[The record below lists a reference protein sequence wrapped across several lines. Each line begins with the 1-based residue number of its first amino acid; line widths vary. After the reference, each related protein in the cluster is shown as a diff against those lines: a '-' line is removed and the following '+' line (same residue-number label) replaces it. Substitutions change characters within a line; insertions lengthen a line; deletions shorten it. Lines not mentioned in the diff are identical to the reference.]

1 MMHFEAVGMKVLD
14 IEWLRFETGGETCLR
29 CLETCK
35 TLDLVI
41 AYLNHELKSK
51 GLEVSFK
58 AIGLM

>member
-1 MMHFEAVGMKVLD
+1 MKVLD

-29 CLETCK
+29 CFETGK

-41 AYLNHELKSK
+41 ACINHELKSK
-51 GLEVSFK
+51 ALEVTFK